1 MIAASSNVFN
11 LLDLRPGRSQGFAI
25 VTLLAVLPVYHSSL
39 ITWAVLLLLLTI
51 IPDARAK
58 VMMGDAGALA
68 IGSAVAL
75 VIIASSNITLSV
87 AYTVFAI
94 FLNLLAE
101 RYSLGK
107 LIADNAVLSKL
118 DGLMGRRA

>member
-1 MIAASSNVFN
+1 MI
-11 LLDLRPGRSQGFAI
+11 
-25 VTLLAVLPVYHSSL
+25 LAV
-39 ITWAVLLLLLTI
+39 TI
-51 IPDARAK
+51 VPDARAQ
-58 VMMGDAGALA
+58 VMMGDAGAIA
-68 IGSAVAL
+68 IGCAVAL

-87 AYTVFAI
+87 TYTLAAV

-118 DGLMGRRA
+118 DGLMGRRS